1 MDECT
6 CLPVDDMMQP
16 WIVTLALS
24 AFAFQWLPVCQSTNY
39 PVLLVVID
47 GFRHDYLTD
56 YPTPSLDRIINLG
69 VHVPSVVPE
78 FPATTDAFLAS
89 LLTGRH
95 TADHGIFAEHIFSE
109 ANQTVTDL
117 SQPLLWK
124 HVKSLGTLW
133 DLEPRFCTCDWPH
146 AHHLV
151 DQKLQKNI
159 FGVAEIK
166 AAPLVPP
173 PESNVTD
180 DKVSRRTSTMKAAPS
195 AAKPAVVVASSPA
208 SVAAVAATTK
218 PEEKDIS
225 GSETTAAPAAAS
237 GFEARWT
244 KCIDPIIS
252 RLMEGQVRFAS
263 VFVDVVGK
271 AAMTFGPESEEVRAA
286 VEKADAAIGQLLDR
300 LKAKDLWPD
309 KLNLIVTGTP
319 GYATL
324 TPNHLIDLSAMVD
337 PKFYMTVGES
347 PVLNIRPLE
356 KELLVYEELRKGEKT
371 NSFKVYIKEEFPG
384 EDHYASN
391 ENVQELIVVA
401 DEGFAFATA
410 DMKERLKELDKKANR
425 TSLSLKNVYGLSGYN
440 QTLGSMQTTLMAAGP
455 QFANDGDAMA
465 TAAASASAAED
476 IRVVDIFTLLCNL
489 LEVEPRPQPQV
500 ASGQINRVKS
510 LLRYPS
516 DTQVV
521 KVIRNWMDFALMPEN
536 VPITIALGVTALT
549 LVLVMAIACI
559 RFCCCRN
566 RNKPLAQSYRYSQVK
581 TNRRHPGKDYDET
594 NVHFEGVSDDRQ
606 TLLTEVPI
614 NDEDEEA

>member
-1 MDECT
+1 MT
-6 CLPVDDMMQP
+6 TAAAAAQAGL
-16 WIVTLALS
+16 IVNIS
-24 AFAFQWLPVCQSTNY
+24 SFQ
-39 PVLLVVID
+39 
-47 GFRHDYLTD
+47 
-56 YPTPSLDRIINLG
+56 
-69 VHVPSVVPE
+69 
-78 FPATTDAFLAS
+78 
-89 LLTGRH
+89 
-95 TADHGIFAEHIFSE
+95 
-109 ANQTVTDL
+109 
-117 SQPLLWK
+117 
-124 HVKSLGTLW
+124 

-208 SVAAVAATTK
+208 SVAAAATTK

-347 PVLNIRPLE
+347 PVLNIRPLGMY
-356 KELLVYEELRKGEKT
+356 LLL
-371 NSFKVYIKEEFPG
+371 
-384 EDHYASN
+384 
-391 ENVQELIVVA
+391 L
-401 DEGFAFATA
+401 
-410 DMKERLKELDKKANR
+410 
-425 TSLSLKNVYGLSGYN
+425 YN
-440 QTLGSMQTTLMAAGP
+440 
-455 QFANDGDAMA
+455 
-465 TAAASASAAED
+465 
-476 IRVVDIFTLLCNL
+476 
-489 LEVEPRPQPQV
+489 
-500 ASGQINRVKS
+500 
-510 LLRYPS
+510 
-516 DTQVV
+516 
-521 KVIRNWMDFALMPEN
+521 
-536 VPITIALGVTALT
+536 
-549 LVLVMAIACI
+549 AI
-559 RFCCCRN
+559 
-566 RNKPLAQSYRYSQVK
+566 
-581 TNRRHPGKDYDET
+581 
-594 NVHFEGVSDDRQ
+594 
-606 TLLTEVPI
+606 
-614 NDEDEEA
+614 